1 MSVTYQGLPAAEPFL
16 RKCGLPYYDRITE
29 VELTGGRYSDEVV
42 PQLARLR
49 RLQKLTL
56 NATNISTEGLA
67 RLSAQLRHCKIDVN
81 TNGLFAAAR

>member
-16 RKCGLPYYDRITE
+16 RKYGLEYYDRVTE
-29 VELTGGRYSDEVV
+29 LSLTGGRYSDDVI

-56 NATNISTEGLA
+56 TRTKLTPEGVSMLQTK
-67 RLSAQLRHCKIDVN
+67 LPQCKIDV
-81 TNGLFAAAR
+81 F